1 MTADDY
7 INIAGLTLLLA
18 LGAWMVV
25 VVIALALDIQERYET
40 KSKKG
45 GGS

>member
-18 LGAWMVV
+18 LGAWVLVM
-25 VVIALALDIQERYET
+25 VIAIVLDLQERYET
-40 KSKKG
+40 KAKEG
-45 GGS
+45 RRP

>member
-1 MTADDY
+1 MTADDC

-25 VVIALALDIQERYET
+25 VVIALVIDMQERYET
-40 KSKKG
+40 KAKEG
-45 GGS
+45 RRP